1 MIGFSHGNS
10 LVSKD
15 ANCLIPWVVN
25 LDNEENQNLMAEE
38 TTGVRITQNAIY
50 QKQLEHG
57 EILIKVLEKLDH
69 LDDVP
74 NRIREVELTLARL
87 AWIER
92 VAYTGLTAA
101 VVSLLGLIVSILG
114 V

>member
-1 MIGFSHGNS
+1 
-10 LVSKD
+10 
-15 ANCLIPWVVN
+15 
-25 LDNEENQNLMAEE
+25 MADE
-38 TTGVRITQNAIY
+38 TQGVRITQNAIY

-87 AWIER
+87 AWIEKI
-92 VAYTGLTAA
+92 AYTGLAA
-101 VVSLLGLIVSILG
+101 GVTGLVSAVFAFLTQ
-114 V
+114 